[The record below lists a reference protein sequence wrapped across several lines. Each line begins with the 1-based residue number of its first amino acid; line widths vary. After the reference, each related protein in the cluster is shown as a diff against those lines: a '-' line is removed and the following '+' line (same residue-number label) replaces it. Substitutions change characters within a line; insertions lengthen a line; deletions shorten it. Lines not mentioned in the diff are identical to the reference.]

1 VKPDANVAP
10 NACVPSAV
18 LSSQVSMSRRS
29 HLKVLG
35 LLPFGAFLA
44 RPRALQAAE
53 VACTI
58 APQMTEGPYWVD
70 ERLNRA
76 DLTTNTTRTS
86 VLNAVPLTLDILLQ
100 DQSGQS
106 CGINAGANVQV
117 DIWHCD
123 AAGAYSDASGAGQ
136 ASTLGQT
143 FLRGYQVSDAAGLV
157 SFKTIY
163 PGWYTGRATHLHL
176 RARVYDA
183 SGNTTYN
190 FASQLFFDDSFTDQ
204 VYTRSPYNVRGAR
217 DTRNSN
223 DGFYADAGGRAPL
236 LTLANRSDGS
246 VTAAIAIGLGGLP
259 ANSAYRQFGLS
270 ARNEGSATVPTLVA
284 DLGVA
289 SSDVGR
295 TGEIYV
301 AADVHGDWYF
311 NNGSGWVY
319 VADPLKGFPA
329 FYRGALA
336 ASHRLDIVSGRDT
349 SRLGRVN
356 VYAGYGFDN
365 ADMLQNQRYKFVYA
379 LN

>member
-1 VKPDANVAP
+1 VKLSHPLA
-10 NACVPSAV
+10 VPTEV
-18 LSSQVSMSRRS
+18 VSSQVDMSRRR

-44 RPRALQAAE
+44 RPRELRAAE
-53 VACTI
+53 PGCML

-100 DQSGQS
+100 DQSGQA
-106 CGINAGANVQV
+106 CGINAGGNVQV

-123 AAGAYSDASGAGQ
+123 AAGAYSDVSGAGQ
-136 ASTLGQT
+136 ANMVGQT

-157 SFKTIY
+157 SFRTIY
-163 PGWYTGRATHLHL
+163 PGWYTGRATHIHL

-183 SGNTTYN
+183 NGNTTYN

-204 VYTRSPYNVRGAR
+204 VYTRSPYNTRGAR

-223 DGFYADAGGRAPL
+223 DFIYAGASARAPL
-236 LTLANRSDGS
+236 LTLSNRSDGS
-246 VTAAIAIGLGGLP
+246 VSGTIALGLAGLP
-259 ANSAYRQFGLS
+259 ANSTYRQFGLN
-270 ARNEGSATVPTLVA
+270 ARNEGSATVPKLVA
-284 DLGVA
+284 DMSVA

-295 TGEIYV
+295 AGEIYV

-329 FYRGALA
+329 FYRGTLT
-336 ASHRLDIVSGRDT
+336 ASHRLDILSGADT

-356 VYAGYGFDN
+356 VFAGYGFDN
-365 ADMLQNQRYKFVYA
+365 TDMLQNQRYQFVYA

>member
-1 VKPDANVAP
+1 VKKVPPRHPVAAFMLP
-10 NACVPSAV
+10 P
-18 LSSQVSMSRRS
+18 QPEMSRRA

-35 LLPFGAFLA
+35 LLPFGALLA
-44 RPRALQAAE
+44 RPRHAQAAE
-53 VACTI
+53 PACTL

-76 DLTTNTTRTS
+76 DVTTNTTRTS
-86 VLNAVPLTLDILLQ
+86 VINAVPMTLDILLQ
-100 DQSGQS
+100 DQSGQL
-106 CGINAGANVQV
+106 CGMNAGGNVQV

-123 AAGAYSDASGAGQ
+123 AAGAYSDAAGAGQ
-136 ASTLGQT
+136 ASTIGQT

-157 SFKTIY
+157 SFRTIY
-163 PGWYTGRATHLHL
+163 PGWYTDRAVHIHL

-190 FASQLFFDDSFTDQ
+190 FATQLFFDDAFTDQ
-204 VYTRSPYNVRGAR
+204 VYTRSPYNTRDAR
-217 DTRNSN
+217 NTRNSN
-223 DGFYADAGGRAPL
+223 DGIFAGGGATAPM
-236 LTLANRSDGS
+236 LALSNRSDGS
-246 VTAAIAIGLGGLP
+246 VAAAIAIGLSGLP
-259 ANSAYRQFGLS
+259 ANSVYRQFGLD
-270 ARNEGSATVPTLVA
+270 ARNEGTATLPTLVA
-284 DLGVA
+284 DMSVA

-311 NNGSGWVY
+311 SNGSRWVY
-319 VADPLKGFPA
+319 VAEPTKGFPA

-336 ASHRLDIVSGRDT
+336 PSHRLDIVSGMDT

-365 ADMLQNQRYKFVYA
+365 VDMLQNGRYKFVYA

>member
-1 VKPDANVAP
+1 
-10 NACVPSAV
+10 
-18 LSSQVSMSRRS
+18 MSRRS

-35 LLPFGAFLA
+35 LLPFGAFLL
-44 RPRALQAAE
+44 RPSAAHAAE
-53 VACTI
+53 LACTL

-76 DLTTNTTRTS
+76 DVTTNTTRSS
-86 VLNAVPLTLDILLQ
+86 VINAVPMTLDILLQ
-100 DQSGQS
+100 DQSGQL
-106 CGINAGANVQV
+106 CGLNAGGNVQV

-123 AAGAYSDASGAGQ
+123 AAGEYSDAAGAGQ
-136 ASTLGQT
+136 TSTIGQT

-163 PGWYTGRATHLHL
+163 PGWYTGRAVHIHL

-183 SGNTTYN
+183 NGNTTYN
-190 FASQLFFDDSFTDQ
+190 FASQLFFDEAFTDQ
-204 VYTRSPYNVRGAR
+204 VYTRSPYNNRGAR

-223 DGFYADAGGRAPL
+223 DGFYAAAGGRAPM
-236 LTLANRSDGS
+236 LTLSNRSDGS
-246 VTAAIAIGLGGLP
+246 VAAAIAIGLTGLP
-259 ANSAYRQFGLS
+259 ANSVYRQFGLS
-270 ARNEGSATVPTLVA
+270 AQNEGSASVPTLVA
-284 DLGVA
+284 DMNVA

-295 TGEIYV
+295 SGEIYV

-311 NNGSGWVY
+311 NNGSRWVY

-329 FYRGALA
+329 FYRGTLA
-336 ASHRLDIVSGRDT
+336 ASHRLNIVSGMDT

-356 VYAGYGFDN
+356 VYAGYGMDN
-365 ADMLQNQRYKFVYA
+365 LDMLENRRYKFVYA